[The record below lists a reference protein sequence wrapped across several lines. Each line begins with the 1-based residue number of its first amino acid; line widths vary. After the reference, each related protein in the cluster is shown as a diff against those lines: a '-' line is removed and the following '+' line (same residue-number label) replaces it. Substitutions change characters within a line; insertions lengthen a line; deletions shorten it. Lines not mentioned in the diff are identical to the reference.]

1 MNAPHDRDERRRL
14 FLRTTALLA
23 TAFVAGMAVRGIGG
37 TGSACDEATPVQ
49 AAADRAAEAV
59 GPTGERAGMP
69 IGFAHTQ
76 DGARAAGVAYVL
88 AGQRLLALPPTRVG
102 DAIRAIAA
110 SASADAQVADTDQQ
124 LRQLR
129 GVLAEGTGPIR
140 YLQSVLATR
149 VDAYTPERA
158 RISVW
163 SVGVLSRA
171 GAAQPQAGWNVSTF
185 ELMWERGDWKVWSE
199 TITPGPAPALNAGS
213 APSSHEQLDHA
224 LNGFTAWRA

>member
-1 MNAPHDRDERRRL
+1 MNAPRDPDERRRV
-14 FLRTTALLA
+14 FIRMAALIA

-37 TGSACDEATPVQ
+37 AGSARDEATRVR

-69 IGFAHTQ
+69 IGFAHTE

-102 DAIRAIAA
+102 DAIRAITA

-124 LRQLR
+124 LRRLR
-129 GVLAEGTGPIR
+129 EVLAEGTGPIR
-140 YLQSVLATR
+140 YLQAVLATR

-163 SVGVLSRA
+163 NVGVLSRS

-185 ELMWERGDWKVWSE
+185 ELVWERGDWRIWSE
-199 TITPGPAPALNAGS
+199 TITPGPAPALNAGA
-213 APSSHEQLDHA
+213 APASHEQLDRA
-224 LNGFTAWRA
+224 LNGFTPWRA